1 MGLPNRIAAC
11 ENAQSDLPFHQYYNT
26 FLKPRKRKTRSDSR
40 RKVFNHFFLLF
51 TVISCKSWKTDIVL
65 LMKWRTISVWTPSL
79 PAMRTQRHLLFCFYS
94 QIKMTPIFS
103 AFFLCFYY
111 YYSPD
116 VCFSFSFFKVSLAH
130 FLYYLLQF
138 TTVYS
143 GGSSFPVSNT
153 TWKKK
158 STIPVEFSTRFTTI

>member
-1 MGLPNRIAAC
+1 
-11 ENAQSDLPFHQYYNT
+11 
-26 FLKPRKRKTRSDSR
+26 
-40 RKVFNHFFLLF
+40 
-51 TVISCKSWKTDIVL
+51 
-65 LMKWRTISVWTPSL
+65 MKWRTISVWTPSL

-138 TTVYS
+138 TRVYS
-143 GGSSFPVSNT
+143 GGLSFPVSNT

-158 STIPVEFSTRFTTI
+158 INYSCRIFNSIHNYIVLYNILYIPIIVYPPFWLFLGYRFSKNSKNLTI